1 MKRLIGLMLCAAA
14 VSACSH
20 LGLDGPGPNR
30 GPMPE
35 WMPASTAEIQAAEAA
50 AGALAIERVPF
61 RAGVSSTTV
70 ENLAKA
76 QGCTGGQGAGLMTPQ
91 GPVEVYR
98 MLCDN
103 RSVYLARCEFRQCRP
118 MAVTRRQ

>member
-14 VSACSH
+14 VSGCSH
-20 LGLDGPGPNR
+20 FGAGRPS
-30 GPMPE
+30 PMPA
-35 WMPASTAEIQAAEAA
+35 WTPTAAQVQATEAVN
-50 AGALAIERVPF
+50 AGLAIERVPF

-70 ENLAKA
+70 ENMAKV

-103 RSVYLARCEFRQCRP
+103 RNVYLARCEFRQCRP
-118 MAVTRRQ
+118 MAAGRRQ